1 MRGDGRGIGGAD
13 PVAVQGVKNVVGVA
27 FMEAE
32 GGHSRPAAFAWQKDG
47 KLFAWG
53 RNVNGQLGW
62 SEPAKIPAT
71 NVGTP

>member
-1 MRGDGRGIGGAD
+1 
-13 PVAVQGVKNVVGVA
+13 
-27 FMEAE
+27 MEAE

-71 NVGTP
+71 KVGTP